1 MNYYNLKIVALL
13 KQNLDNFSAYEKISN
28 LISLSMLKDN
38 NLKQIHEQNT
48 YKNYVF
54 CNLYPIEKDSIYK
67 KNNIYTF
74 DLRGIEIE
82 KILKLK
88 QVMNNAEND
97 YLKVIQIIFQTNQQR
112 EIKKL
117 ITLTPTIITTE
128 KGNYDIKDNLE
139 FVKKRI
145 LANTQKK
152 YKNIFKDNVD
162 IDFIKD
168 IKKTNVKPIKIPYK
182 NINILGNK
190 FELFINE
197 DKMSQD
203 LAFLILSI
211 GCLEKNAIG
220 FRIL

>member
-13 KQNLDNFSAYEKISN
+13 KQDLDNFSAYEKISN
-28 LISLSMLKDN
+28 LISSAMLKDN

-54 CNLYPIEKDSIYK
+54 CNLYSIEKDSIYK

-128 KGNYDIKDNLE
+128 KGDYDIKDNLE

-190 FELFINE
+190 FEIFIKE

>member
-13 KQNLDNFSAYEKISN
+13 KQDLDNFSAYEKISN

-88 QVMNNAEND
+88 KVMNNAEND

-128 KGNYDIKDNLE
+128 KGDYDIKDNLE
-139 FVKKRI
+139 FVKQRI

-152 YKNIFKDNVD
+152 YKNIFKDNVN

>member
-13 KQNLDNFSAYEKISN
+13 KQDLDNFSAYEKISN

-128 KGNYDIKDNLE
+128 KGDYDIKYI
-139 FVKKRI
+139 V
-145 LANTQKK
+145 
-152 YKNIFKDNVD
+152 
-162 IDFIKD
+162 
-168 IKKTNVKPIKIPYK
+168 
-182 NINILGNK
+182 
-190 FELFINE
+190 
-197 DKMSQD
+197 
-203 LAFLILSI
+203 
-211 GCLEKNAIG
+211 
-220 FRIL
+220 

>member
-13 KQNLDNFSAYEKISN
+13 KQDLDNFSAYEKISN

-128 KGNYDIKDNLE
+128 KGDYDIKDNLE
-139 FVKKRI
+139 FVKQRI

-152 YKNIFKDNVD
+152 YKNIFKDNVN

-168 IKKTNVKPIKIPYK
+168 IKKTNVKPIKIHYK

>member
-13 KQNLDNFSAYEKISN
+13 KQDLDNFSAYEKISN

-128 KGNYDIKDNLE
+128 KGDYDIKDNLE
-139 FVKKRI
+139 FVKQRI

-152 YKNIFKDNVD
+152 YKNIFKDNVN

-190 FELFINE
+190 FEIFIKE

>member
-13 KQNLDNFSAYEKISN
+13 KQDLDNFSAYEKISN

-128 KGNYDIKDNLE
+128 KGDYDIKDNLE

-190 FELFINE
+190 FEIFIKE

>member
-13 KQNLDNFSAYEKISN
+13 KQDLDNFSAYEKISN

-38 NLKQIHEQNT
+38 NLKQIHGQNT

-128 KGNYDIKDNLE
+128 KGDYDIKDNLE
-139 FVKKRI
+139 FVKQRI

-152 YKNIFKDNVD
+152 YKNIFKDNVN

>member
-13 KQNLDNFSAYEKISN
+13 KQNLDNFCAYEKISN

-128 KGNYDIKDNLE
+128 KGDYDIKDNLE

-190 FELFINE
+190 FEIFIKE

>member
-13 KQNLDNFSAYEKISN
+13 KQDLDNFSAYEKISN

-128 KGNYDIKDNLE
+128 KGDYDIKDNLE
-139 FVKKRI
+139 FVKQRI

-152 YKNIFKDNVD
+152 YKNIFKDNVN